1 MQQLITGIEI
11 GLAIGRIILAI
22 IEEIKKETE

>member
-1 MQQLITGIEI
+1 MQQFITGVEI

-22 IEEIKKETE
+22 IEEIKKEIK